1 MQENY
6 TSAEKIIIA
15 GLVDD
20 EMRRIETMKAE
31 GVKNINADRIDILET
46 LKSKTFRNLQAAL
59 SDK

>member
-6 TSAEKIIIA
+6 TSAEKIMIV
-15 GLVDD
+15 GLVAD

-31 GVKNINADRIDILET
+31 GVANINEHRIDILEAQ
-46 LKSKTFRNLQAAL
+46 KKKTFANLQASR